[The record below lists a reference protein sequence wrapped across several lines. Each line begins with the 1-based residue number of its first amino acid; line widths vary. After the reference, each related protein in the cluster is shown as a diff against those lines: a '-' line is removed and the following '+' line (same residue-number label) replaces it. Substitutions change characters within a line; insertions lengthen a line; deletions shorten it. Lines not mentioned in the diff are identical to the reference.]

1 MKKKLSLLMAM
12 IMVLSLAVIPGFGA
26 VPLDTGLAMYAI
38 GSMIGTPAPVEYN
51 INPAR
56 TNPENAYGPFD
67 AIQNAGENLFYS
79 LASHDYTEF
88 SFGSEFFNIE
98 DTDEVTDMEFSE
110 VTWGDSWHPEAAL
123 VFLKGAKIGTYDVN
137 VDYGTDLEDFGYF
150 AGIIWNKVGL
160 QNVSEA
166 NRDLT
171 LNDAADELGIAGRLF
186 ISNTYGIDGNF
197 GITHFKMPEEVVSAS
212 AVVLVDITSLVYGL
226 AGSPRSNTYNTG
238 KDGYDLDA
246 IRVYGYE
253 PPVIS
258 GTVDGAKF
266 DLSENPITDATFD
279 FEIYAWV
286 DDAVGDLVA
295 KAQSINGDFIF
306 SQPGDI
312 DDVSADTLELPEG
325 MYYIEEVNLPPDY
338 EFVKFIILDG
348 GLPGPEQGNG
358 AWFTI
363 DSTEQILTIIAYNQK
378 LNNFKAY
385 KFNGAMEEEV
395 GFMDFSFDFVLRKIV
410 DEIPMDYATGHS
422 LMDGSGM
429 IVWDLIETEEV
440 EMLEELMLPPGNYE
454 MYEYMKD
461 GFMLVGTKLI
471 TQGMN
476 DPEPVE
482 LPGNEMTVPFMVMEG
497 GSVMIKYANEMT
509 YHDETAYAYFD
520 DDSIQ
525 LNTLRKNKNWGW
537 YIETED
543 LMLETPY
550 EIYAGAGQ
558 NILENGVM
566 VGTVTFYTD
575 MGGMYYYM
583 LDFSGY
589 PGEIDP
595 FVVEEHFGVYAT
607 SDEIPKG
614 PGLFTNLIPADE
626 AGVLV
631 LHLVVS
637 IPNVMPE

>member
-12 IMVLSLAVIPGFGA
+12 IMVLSLAAIPGFGA
-26 VPLDTGLAMYAI
+26 VPLDTGLEMYAS
-38 GSMIGTPAPVEYN
+38 GSTTGPATPYVITPS
-51 INPAR
+51 R
-56 TNPENAYGPFD
+56 TNPANAYYEFD

-79 LASHDYTEF
+79 LASHEF
-88 SFGSEFFNIE
+88 SKFTFGDEFYNIE
-98 DTDEVTDMEFSE
+98 DTDTLTDMQFSE
-110 VTWGDSWHPEAAL
+110 VTWGDTWHPEAAL
-123 VFLKGAKIGTYDVN
+123 VFLTGAKIGDINTN
-137 VDYGTDLEDFGYF
+137 VQYAPLDGGFGYF
-150 AGIIWNKVGL
+150 AGIIWNKVGI
-160 QNVSEA
+160 QNVAALARTNVVNSYA
-166 NRDLT
+166 DLY
-171 LNDAADELGIAGRLF
+171 DVESRIF
-186 ISNTYGIDGNF
+186 IDNTFGLDGNF
-197 GITHFKMPEEVVSAS
+197 GITKFRMPEEVVSADG
-212 AVVLVDITSLVYGL
+212 VVLVDITHLVYNM
-226 AGSPRSNTYNTG
+226 ATSSRASTYSSG

-258 GTVDGAKF
+258 GTIDGAKF
-266 DLSENPITDATFD
+266 DLSENPITDVTFD

-286 DDAVGDLVA
+286 DDAIGDLVA
-295 KAQSINGDFIF
+295 KAQSINGDFDF
-306 SQPGDI
+306 SQPDNI
-312 DDVSADTLELPEG
+312 DDISADTLELPEG
-325 MYYIEEVNLPPDY
+325 MYYIEEINIPLGY
-338 EFVKFIILDG
+338 EFVKFIIFDG
-348 GLPGPEQGNG
+348 ALEGLPQGNG
-358 AWFTI
+358 AVFTVTPNTI
-363 DSTEQILTIIAYNQK
+363 SMSIIAYNQK
-378 LNNFKAY
+378 LSNFKAY

-395 GFMDFSFDFVLRKIV
+395 GFMDFSFDFMLRKKV
-410 DEIPMDYATGHS
+410 DEISMDYATGYS

-497 GSVMIKYANEMT
+497 DSVMIKYANEMT
-509 YHDETAYAYFD
+509 YYDETAYAYFD
-520 DDSIQ
+520 EDSIQ
-525 LNTLRKNKNWGW
+525 LNTLKKNNNWGW

-566 VGTVTFYTD
+566 VGTVTFNTD
-575 MGGMYYYM
+575 MDGMYYYT

>member
-12 IMVLSLAVIPGFGA
+12 IMVLSLAAIPGFGA
-26 VPLDTGLAMYAI
+26 VPLDTGLEMYAS
-38 GSMIGTPAPVEYN
+38 GSTTGPATPYVITPS
-51 INPAR
+51 R
-56 TNPENAYGPFD
+56 TNPANAYYEFD

-79 LASHDYTEF
+79 LASHEYSKFTFGDEF
-88 SFGSEFFNIE
+88 NNIE
-98 DTDEVTDMEFSE
+98 DTDTLTDMQFSE
-110 VTWGDSWHPEAAL
+110 VTWGDTWHPEAAL
-123 VFLKGAKIGTYDVN
+123 VFLTGAKIGDINTN
-137 VDYGTDLEDFGYF
+137 VQYAPLDGGFGYF
-150 AGIIWNKVGL
+150 AGIIWNKVGI
-160 QNVSEA
+160 QNVAALARTNVVNSYA
-166 NRDLT
+166 DLY
-171 LNDAADELGIAGRLF
+171 DVESRIF
-186 ISNTYGIDGNF
+186 IDNTFGLDGNF
-197 GITHFKMPEEVVSAS
+197 GITKFRMPEEVVSADG
-212 AVVLVDITSLVYGL
+212 VVLVDITHLVYNM
-226 AGSPRSNTYNTG
+226 ATSSRASTYSSG

-258 GTVDGAKF
+258 GTIDGAKF
-266 DLSENPITDATFD
+266 DLSENPITDVTFD

-286 DDAVGDLVA
+286 DDAIGDLVA
-295 KAQSINGDFIF
+295 KAQSINGDFVF
-306 SQPGDI
+306 SQPGVI
-312 DDVSADTLELPEG
+312 DDISADTLELPEG
-325 MYYIEEVNLPPDY
+325 MYYIEEVNIPPDY

-358 AWFTI
+358 ALFTVTPNTV
-363 DSTEQILTIIAYNQK
+363 SMTILSYNQK
-378 LNNFKAY
+378 FGNFKAY

-410 DEIPMDYATGHS
+410 DEIPMEYATGHS

-440 EMLEELMLPPGNYE
+440 EMLEELMLPPGYYE

-476 DPEPVE
+476 DPEPDE
-482 LPGNEMTVPFMVMEG
+482 LPGIDMTVPFMIMEG

-525 LNTLRKNKNWGW
+525 LNTLRKNNNWGW

-575 MGGMYYYM
+575 MDGMYYYM

-607 SDEIPKG
+607 AEEIPKG
-614 PGLFTNLIPADE
+614 PGQFTNLIPADE
-626 AGVLV
+626 ASVLV